1 MFNSFYIPRNL
12 KSLLS
17 VTLTLLYSFAILS
30 QSGKK
35 HISLKDSIDG
45 KLDLSDYI
53 IDANGFVPIPYI
65 ITEPAL
71 GGFGGALI
79 PVFIKKRPP
88 YLDSINGRLEK
99 TIIPPD
105 ITGGIG
111 AYTANNTWMLAGFR
125 SGTLITVS
133 YTHL

>member
-1 MFNSFYIPRNL
+1 MRRN
-12 KSLLS
+12 KKLLS
-17 VTLTLLYSFAILS
+17 FTAALFCCFLLFG
-30 QSGKK
+30 QSNKK

-53 IDANGFVPIPYI
+53 IDANGFVPVPMI

-79 PVFIKKRPP
+79 PVFIKKRPS